1 MKKITTIIIL
11 LLVINFIG
19 CNKME
24 NNNKNVYLYGTE
36 KYLEIEKN
44 SKISREEAF
53 NIVCSS
59 EFYNKFFQHYLIY
72 ENEYIFTSL
81 PPTHSSAVNLN
92 NGVSVNRNN
101 GEIKNLDEKTFA
113 ISSVFI
119 KASLA
124 LKCNK

>member
-1 MKKITTIIIL
+1 MKEITTIIII
-11 LLVINFIG
+11 LLVINFTG

-24 NNNKNVYLYGTE
+24 NNNKNIYLYGTE
-36 KYLEIEKN
+36 KYLEIEKK

-53 NIVCSS
+53 NIVCSA

-72 ENEYIFTSL
+72 GNEYIFTSL
-81 PPTHSSAVNLN
+81 PQTHSSTVNLN
-92 NGVSVNRNN
+92 KGVIVNRNN
-101 GEIKNLDEKTFA
+101 GEIKHLDEKTYP

-119 KASLA
+119 KSSLA